1 MRKIITFLVLAIFLI
16 SVVSAEILIQ
26 AQPKAL
32 YNIGDTVKIP
42 VKITT
47 LSGLQQTFS
56 MHLICNNQ
64 QKDYFMNDINLL
76 AGEEESFNP
85 VLILTK
91 AKVGGLNGD
100 CVIKAVLGNDYVL
113 TTEFYVSDFITIDFP
128 MEKVE
133 FNPGEN
139 ILVQGTATKESG
151 ELVNGFIE
159 LSIVNELENIN
170 IVDTVSNGDFS
181 INFSIPKTMPAK
193 PYLAKIKVYEK
204 DTTGEITNNGFVD
217 YNLAIKQVPTNLE
230 ILFEESD
237 VEPGTS
243 MKVKTILHDQ
253 AGEAMKSTAIITV
266 KDKNNQILTQEEKST
281 GEFLEYP
288 ISYKEPP
295 AEWKIFAVSNQL
307 TGEAD
312 FRIKEKEEIKAELIN
327 RTLIVTNVGNVP
339 YNDTLSV
346 KIGDK
351 FVELPVSLGIDG
363 VEKFVLTAPEG
374 EYDVTVMSS
383 KGEKKVSGSVML
395 TGDAIDIRKAAE
407 GVVTI
412 VRHPL
417 VWIFVIAI
425 LGFVAFI
432 FFKKG
437 YQKSFI
443 GYIRKIKPHKKESE
457 SYIISTPADNSKN
470 KAELSLSI
478 KGEKQNTSIVCVN
491 VKNFIGVE
499 SQRDGAKKE
508 LQEIIQI
515 AEEEKASTY
524 ENQENLFFILAPVNT
539 RTFNNEKNALKIAQ
553 EIEKKLKEYNK
564 LARQK
569 IDFGISLNYGA
580 IIAKKEKD
588 VLKFMSMG
596 TLITGAKKI
605 ASVANQEIL
614 LGEKIKEKLMSE
626 LKAEKQVRGNV
637 RVYAIKDVKKEKE
650 SDKKFIGDF
659 VRRNKQ

>member
-1 MRKIITFLVLAIFLI
+1 MGKIIMLLIVAIFLT

-32 YNIGDTVKIP
+32 YNIGDTVEIP

-47 LSGLQQTFS
+47 LTGLQQTFS

-64 QKDYFMNDINLL
+64 QKDYFMNDINLM
-76 AGEEESFNP
+76 AGEEESFSP

-91 AKVGGLNGD
+91 AKVGALNGD
-100 CVIKAVLGNDYVL
+100 CVIKAVLGNEYVL
-113 TTEFYVSDFITIDFP
+113 TTEFYVSDSVTINFP
-128 MEKVE
+128 TDKIE

-139 ILVQGTATKESG
+139 ILIQGTATKESG
-151 ELVNGFIE
+151 ELINGFIE
-159 LSIVNELENIN
+159 LSIVNDLENIN
-170 IVDTVSNGDFS
+170 IVDTVNEGDFS

-193 PYLAKIKVYEK
+193 PYLVKIKVYEK

-217 YNLAIKQVPTNLE
+217 YNIAVKQVPTNLE
-230 ILFEESD
+230 VLFEESD
-237 VEPGTS
+237 VEPGTT
-243 MKVKTILHDQ
+243 MKVKAILHDQ
-253 AGEAMKSTAIITV
+253 SGEAINSIAIMTI
-266 KDKNNQILTQEEKST
+266 KDKNNQILAQEEKTT
-281 GEFLEYP
+281 GEYLEYP

-307 TGEAD
+307 TNEAS
-312 FRIKEKEEIKAELIN
+312 FRIKEKEEIKAEIVN
-327 RTLIVTNVGNVP
+327 RTLVVTNIGNVP

-351 FVELPVSLGIDG
+351 FVELPIGLGIDG
-363 VEKFVLTAPEG
+363 VEKFVLTAPDG
-374 EYDVTVMSS
+374 EYEIAVMSS

-407 GVVTI
+407 GAVTLI
-412 VRHPL
+412 RHPL
-417 VWIFVIAI
+417 VWIFVVAI

-432 FFKKG
+432 LYKKG
-437 YQKSFI
+437 YQRSFV
-443 GYIRKIKPHKKESE
+443 GYIQKIKPRKKDDS
-457 SYIISTPADNSKN
+457 SYIISTPADSSKN

-478 KGEKQNTSIVCVN
+478 KGEKQNTSLVCVN
-491 VKNFIGVE
+491 VKNFIEVE
-499 SQRDGAKKE
+499 SQKNSAKKE
-508 LQEIIQI
+508 LQEIIKI
-515 AEEEKASTY
+515 AEGEKASTY

-539 RTFNNEKNALKIAQ
+539 RTFNNERNALKIAQ

-626 LKAEKQVRGNV
+626 VKAEKQIRGNV
-637 RVYAIKDVKKEKE
+637 QVYSIKEIKKEKE

-659 VRRNKQ
+659 VRRNRQ